1 MLRGKCALPS
11 LRGHIGTSKPLFS
24 EHTLKVEAWGM
35 EKSWTS
41 QTLHQDTFGL
51 GEGIKLKNFL
61 LYFLHV
67 ECHTTQF
74 LVKSSRYHEKAIKD
88 M

>member
-1 MLRGKCALPS
+1 
-11 LRGHIGTSKPLFS
+11 
-24 EHTLKVEAWGM
+24 M

-51 GEGIKLKNFL
+51 REGIKLKNFL
-61 LYFLHV
+61 LYFLDV

-74 LVKSSRYHEKAIKD
+74 LVKTSRCHEKAIKE